1 MQKDASFDG
10 DDVHQA
16 TSIYARQNVQAYLQ
30 KFDADSISVLKQNEF
45 DALSRNDTHNG
56 VRAQE
61 GEKPIGAI
69 ITHPEGVVNPE
80 TENNIPEVGKS
91 SISTAKAVR
100 AKQKAIDKPQNGA
113 ER

>member
-16 TSIYARQNVQAYLQ
+16 TSIHARQNLQAYLQ
-30 KFDADSISVLKQNEF
+30 KFDTDSISVLKQNEF
-45 DALSRNDTHNG
+45 DNLSRNADNLDR
-56 VRAQE
+56 VQE
-61 GEKPIGAI
+61 KIELIDSSIPQ
-69 ITHPEGVVNPE
+69 PEGVVNPE
-80 TENNIPEVGKS
+80 TENNIPEVGKA

-100 AKQKAIDKPQNGA
+100 EKQKAIDKPQNGA